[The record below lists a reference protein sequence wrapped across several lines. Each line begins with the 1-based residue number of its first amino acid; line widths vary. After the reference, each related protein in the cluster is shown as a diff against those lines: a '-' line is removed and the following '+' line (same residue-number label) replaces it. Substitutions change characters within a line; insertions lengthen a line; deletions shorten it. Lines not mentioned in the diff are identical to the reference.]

1 MATMHL
7 EIITAEKHVLSQE
20 ANFLSAPGWV
30 GQLGILPN
38 HAPLVSSLKAG
49 ELVIRSEEGEE
60 SLVLTGGFI
69 EILSNKVTILADA
82 CERTEDI
89 NEERAQEA
97 IERAKERIQ
106 NRDATTDLE
115 RALNALQRAEVRVTI
130 AKRRKYKPG
139 SPGISSHP

>member
-7 EIITAEKHVLSQE
+7 DIITAEKHVLSQE
-20 ANFLSAPGWV
+20 ATFLSAPGLA

-49 ELVIRSEEGEE
+49 ELLIRSEKGEE

-69 EILSNKVTILADA
+69 EILSNNVTILADA
-82 CERTEDI
+82 CELTEEI

-115 RALNALQRAEVRVTI
+115 RALNSLQRAEVRVTI

-139 SPGISSHP
+139 STKTLT